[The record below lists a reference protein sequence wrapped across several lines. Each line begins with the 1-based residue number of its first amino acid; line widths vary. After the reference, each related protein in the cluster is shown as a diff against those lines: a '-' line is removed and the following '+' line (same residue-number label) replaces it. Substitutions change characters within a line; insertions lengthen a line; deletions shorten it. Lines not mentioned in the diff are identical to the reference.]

1 MKKTITFFTSLIVM
15 ILMGMTVNAQITLS
29 GSSYTQDFDG
39 VGTGYPTGWMIKL
52 HSTATSLGTDTVL
65 TTTKTKWNLTN
76 KGAYNYASADGL
88 TATSDSAAQMS
99 STDRALGFRQTS
111 TVGDPGVAFTMQ
123 IANTTNMNS
132 FNLAF
137 KLQSLDKTSPRKV
150 TWLLQYATGAAPA
163 VFTTV
168 TTNPATIVTGD
179 TAFTNTN
186 VTANFGA
193 LLDNQAGP
201 VWIRIV
207 ALTVS
212 SAGGNRPTSAIDDVN
227 LTWTNGVA
235 TTVAAPTFTPVA
247 GTYYGPV
254 SVSLSSSTAGAQ
266 IFYTTNGVDPTITDS
281 LYTLPFTVAQTTTV
295 KAIGIKTGLTN
306 SSVSSSLYTIAT
318 PVVCATIAD
327 LRAKTAD
334 NSTVYELTGQVVLTC
349 KVASRNQKFIQDATA
364 AVLIDDATPII
375 TTTYNVGDGIT
386 GIKGKLENYYNLL
399 EFHPIANTSA
409 ATSTGN
415 IIAPLTVTAANILD
429 TTFMH
434 NHQSKLIRLENISF
448 TDANG
453 TLKFGTGKKFKMT
466 QGATT
471 DSLFNC
477 YFYDADYAATATAM
491 IIPQG
496 INTYINGIAVW
507 NKSHYYITARN
518 KADISLLNGINE
530 NEANT
535 MGIYPNPS
543 NGKFTVNVEKF
554 SNGEIKIYSIVGS
567 LILSQSINKAN
578 NEFDLSSNGKG
589 LYFVQYTDNKSGKSW
604 TEKLIVK

>member
-15 ILMGMTVNAQITLS
+15 ILMGMTVNAQITLT

-39 VGTGYPTGWMIKL
+39 IGTGFPVGWKVKL
-52 HSTATSLGTDTVL
+52 HATATSLGTDTVL
-65 TTTKTKWNLTN
+65 TTTKTKWTN
-76 KGAYNYASADGL
+76 TTKGAYNYASADGL
-88 TATSDSAAQMS
+88 TSTSDSAAQMS

-111 TVGDPGVAFTMQ
+111 TVGEPGIAFTMQ
-123 IANTTNMNS
+123 IANTTDMNS

-137 KLQSLDKTSPRKV
+137 KLQSLDASSPRIATWKV
-150 TWLLQYATGAAPA
+150 QYATGTTPTT
-163 VFTTV
+163 FTDL
-168 TTNPATIVTGD
+168 TTTPATLTTGGS
-179 TAFTNTN
+179 TFTNTD
-186 VTANFGA
+186 VTINFGA
-193 LLDNQAGP
+193 LLDNQSGP
-201 VWIRIV
+201 VWIRV
-207 ALTVS
+207 LTLTATTGS
-212 SAGGNRPTSAIDDVN
+212 GNRPTSAIDDVN

-235 TTVAAPTFTPVA
+235 TNVAAPTFTPVA

-254 SVSLSSSTAGAQ
+254 SVSLASSTTGAQ
-266 IFYTTNGVDPTITDS
+266 IYYTTNGVDPTITDS
-281 LYTLPFTVAQTTTV
+281 LYTLPFTVAQATTV
-295 KAIGIKTGLTN
+295 KAIGVKTGLTN
-306 SSVSSSLYTIAT
+306 STVSSALYTIAT
-318 PVVCATIAD
+318 PVACATIAD

-375 TTTYNVGDGIT
+375 TTTYNIGDGIT
-386 GIKGKLENYYNLL
+386 SIKGKLENYFGLL

-415 IIAPLTVTAANILD
+415 VITPLTVTAANILD

-466 QGATT
+466 QSATT

-477 YFYDADYAATATAM
+477 YFYDADYAANTM

-530 NEANT
+530 IESNT
-535 MGIYPNPS
+535 IGIYPNPS

-554 SNGEIKIYSIVGS
+554 NNGEIRVYSIVGS

-589 LYFVQYTDNKSGKSW
+589 MYFVQYTNTKSGKSW